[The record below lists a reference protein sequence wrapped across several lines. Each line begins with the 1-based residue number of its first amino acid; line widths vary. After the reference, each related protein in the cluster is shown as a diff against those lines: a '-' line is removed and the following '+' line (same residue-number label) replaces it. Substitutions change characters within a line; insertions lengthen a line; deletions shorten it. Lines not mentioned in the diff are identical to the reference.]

1 MRFVADLHIHSYLS
15 RATSKELNLEQIHRW
30 AQRKGIAVVATG
42 DFTHPRWFAELR
54 EKLVPAGDGLFAL
67 REELARAVDAEVP
80 AACRAPVRFMLSV
93 EVSSIYSR
101 GDRVRKVHNLI
112 YAPDFESAARVSSRL
127 ARIGNIESDGRPILG
142 IDSRDLLEITL
153 ASSPDAFLIPAH
165 IWTPWFSALGS
176 QSGFD
181 SIPECFA
188 DLADHIFAVETGLS
202 SDPAMNWRLSALDRY
217 ALVSSSDA
225 HSPEKLGRE
234 ANLFDCDLSYLA
246 MRDALRERGA
256 GFLGTLEFFPEEG
269 KYHADGHRKCEVVM
283 TPEEAAA
290 CGKICPHCGKPLTGG
305 VLGRVAALADRP
317 AGFRPVGAKPF
328 SSLVPLGEVLG
339 EVLGVGASSK
349 GVRSA
354 CQQLVSRVGPELAV
368 LQDAPLE
375 DLGREGPPL
384 FAEAVRRMRAGEVRR
399 QAGYDGEYG
408 IVRMF
413 DDEERRRLL
422 AQTAFGFVGA
432 TIAFNERPKA
442 APAPPPASE
451 ETPTGLVGGH
461 NLEQEE
467 AIAHGEGPLLIVAG
481 PGTGKTRTLVERI
494 ARLLRDHAAAP
505 AEITAITFTR
515 KAATEL
521 RERLAALLG
530 TRAEGVSVQ
539 TFHALGL
546 DLLRAH
552 ANAAGLPPNFTIL
565 DQASRQALLA
575 QVHAEASA
583 CELSLARAASA
594 ISAAKAALVAPADA
608 ALELTVFYA
617 AYEKALAGAGA
628 VDFDDLVGRAV
639 RLLETD
645 QAALVLARR
654 RCRHLLVD
662 EYQDINAAQYR
673 LVRLLAP
680 AERSTNLCAVG
691 DPDQSIYGFRGS
703 DPGYFG
709 CFAGD
714 YAGARTI
721 TLARNYRS
729 VASVV
734 RLATAVIERAP
745 DRAPRPL
752 QPGTAPG
759 SKVLRQVLAD
769 ERAEADFIAAEIEA
783 QVAGT
788 SFLSMD
794 AGRAAP
800 GHGLAFHQIA
810 VLVRLSAQADVI
822 EKALDRSG
830 IPCHRR
836 GDDAFS
842 ARPQVADILAKLRR
856 HVDDMGT
863 LAGFPNPPAMVRG
876 EQRGRAK
883 RGAGG
888 VGCPSR
894 SPRRGS
900 SPTPHA
906 TSQPAQAQL
915 VPVADLLATLA
926 PDAAD
931 DPRQLRALE
940 LLQAFAVP
948 FATDAA
954 AFLSEMAIAREND
967 LEHLPQKVAL
977 LTLHASKGLE
987 FPLVFIAGCEDGIL
1001 PLRLPWLPPADQE
1014 EERRLL
1020 YVGMTRAQQRLIL
1033 TAAQRRTLAGRTV
1046 ENRPCPFLDDLPAD
1060 LLATS
1065 RAAPR
1070 RRKARQLSLLKF

>member
-1 MRFVADLHIHSYLS
+1 MTETTACSSRGRPRPIRVERFSGSGARARYTPCAVRFVADLHIHSYLS
-15 RATSKELNLEQIHRW
+15 RATSKKLNLEQIHRS

-54 EKLVPAGDGLFAL
+54 DKLVPAGDGLFAL
-67 REELARAVDAEVP
+67 REDLARSVDAEVP
-80 AACRAPVRFMLSV
+80 AACRAPVRFILSV

-142 IDSRDLLEITL
+142 VDSRDLLEITL

-181 SIPECFA
+181 SIAECFA
-188 DLADHIFAVETGLS
+188 DLAEHIFAVETGLS

-234 ANLFDCDLSYLA
+234 STRFDCDLSYFA
-246 MRDALRERGA
+246 MRDALRDRGA
-256 GFLGTLEFFPEEG
+256 GFRGTLEFFPEEG

-283 TPEEAAA
+283 TPEESAA
-290 CGKICPHCGKPLTGG
+290 CGRLCPCCGKPLTGG

-317 AGFRPVGAKPF
+317 MGFRPEGAKSF
-328 SSLVPLGEVLG
+328 VSLVPLGEVLG
-339 EVLGVGASSK
+339 EVLGLGAGSK

-368 LQDAPLE
+368 LQDVPLE
-375 DLGREGPPL
+375 DLDRSGPPL
-384 FAEAVRRMRAGEVRR
+384 FAEAVRRMRAGEVKL

-408 IVRMF
+408 VVRMF

-422 AQTAFGFVGA
+422 AQTAFSFVGA
-432 TIAFNERPKA
+432 AVAVADKIKPD
-442 APAPPPASE
+442 PAPTPASE
-451 ETPTGLVGGH
+451 SAPMVFASGPNV
-461 NLEQEE
+461 EQDA

-494 ARLLRDHAAAP
+494 ARLLRDRAAVP
-505 AEITAITFTR
+505 TEITAITFTR

-530 TRAEGVSVQ
+530 VRAQGVSVQ

-552 ANAAGLPPNFTIL
+552 APAAGLPSPFTVL
-565 DQASRQALLA
+565 DQAGRQALFS
-575 QVHAEASA
+575 QVHTEIAECPLSLTEASK
-583 CELSLARAASA
+583 A
-594 ISAAKAALVAPADA
+594 ISAAKAALAAPADA
-608 ALELTVFYA
+608 APELTAIYT
-617 AYEKALAGAGA
+617 AYERALVLAGA
-628 VDFDDLVGRAV
+628 VDFDDLVARTV

-645 QAALVLARR
+645 QAALTSARG

-680 AERSTNLCAVG
+680 GPSTNLCAVG
-691 DPDQSIYGFRGS
+691 DPDQAIYGFRGS
-703 DPGYFG
+703 DPCYFG
-709 CFAGD
+709 RFADD
-714 YAGARTI
+714 YSGARTI
-721 TLARNYRS
+721 TLTRNYRS
-729 VASVV
+729 TAPIV
-734 RLATAVIERAP
+734 RLATAVIEQAP
-745 DRAPRPL
+745 DRARRFL
-752 QPGTAPG
+752 QPIATGG
-759 SKVLRQVLAD
+759 SKILRHILAD

-794 AGRAAP
+794 AGRAAE
-800 GHGLAFHQIA
+800 GNGLAFHQIA
-810 VLVRLSAQADVI
+810 VLVRLSAQADAI
-822 EKALDRSG
+822 EEALDRSG
-830 IPCHRR
+830 IPCHRL
-836 GDDAFS
+836 GDDAFA
-842 ARPQVADILAKLRR
+842 ARPHVADILAKLRR
-856 HVDDMGT
+856 YV
-863 LAGFPNPPAMVRG
+863 
-876 EQRGRAK
+876 EKRA
-883 RGAGG
+883 AAA
-888 VGCPSR
+888 P
-894 SPRRGS
+894 
-900 SPTPHA
+900 
-906 TSQPAQAQL
+906 
-915 VPVADLLATLA
+915 PVADLLATLV
-926 PDAAD
+926 PDAST
-931 DPRQLRALE
+931 DPRCLRALE

-948 FATDAA
+948 FGTDAA
-954 AFLSEMAIAREND
+954 AFLSEMAIANEND

-1001 PLRLPWLPPADQE
+1001 PLRLPWLPPANRE

-1020 YVGMTRAQQRLIL
+1020 YVGMTRAREGLIL
-1033 TAAQRRTLAGRTV
+1033 TAAARRTLGGRTV

-1065 RAAPR
+1065 RTAPR
-1070 RRKARQLSLLKF
+1070 RRKARQLSLL

>member
-1 MRFVADLHIHSYLS
+1 VRFVADLHIHSYLS
-15 RATSKELNLEQIHRW
+15 RATSKELNLEQLHRW

-54 EKLVPAGDGLFAL
+54 DKLVPAGDGLFAL
-67 REELARAVDAEVP
+67 REDLARAADVDVP

-112 YAPDFESAARVSSRL
+112 YAPDFESAARLSSRL

-142 IDSRDLLEITL
+142 VDSRDLLEITL

-181 SIPECFA
+181 SMAECFA
-188 DLADHIFAVETGLS
+188 DLAPHIFAVETGLS

-234 ANLFDCDLSYLA
+234 ANLFDCDLSYFA

-269 KYHADGHRKCEVVM
+269 KYHADGHRKCDVVM
-283 TPEEAAA
+283 TPDEAAA
-290 CGKICPHCGKPLTGG
+290 CDRICPRCGKSLTGG

-317 AGFRPVGAKPF
+317 EGFRPEGAKPF
-328 SSLVPLGEVLG
+328 ASLVPLVEVLG
-339 EVLGVGASSK
+339 EVLGVGAGSKRVSS
-349 GVRSA
+349 A
-354 CQQLVSRVGPELAV
+354 WQQLVSRVGPELTV

-375 DLGREGPPL
+375 DVGREGPPL
-384 FAEAVRRMRAGEVRR
+384 LAEALRRMRAGEVRL

-413 DDEERRRLL
+413 GEEERLRLL
-422 AQTAFGFVGA
+422 AQTAFFFGGTAV
-432 TIAFNERPKA
+432 
-442 APAPPPASE
+442 APAEKTKTEPAMRPASE
-451 ETPTGLVGGH
+451 EVPTASATGP
-461 NLEQEE
+461 NLEQDA
-467 AIAHGEGPLLIVAG
+467 AIDHADGPLLIVAG

-494 ARLLRDHAAAP
+494 ARLVRTRAAAP
-505 AEITAITFTR
+505 DEITAITFTR

-521 RERLAALLG
+521 RERLAKLG
-530 TRAEGVSVQ
+530 ARAGGVSVQ

-552 ANAAGLPPNFTIL
+552 AAAAGLPPHFAIL
-565 DQASRQALLA
+565 DEAGRQALLA
-575 QVHAEASA
+575 QVHTEAGECA
-583 CELSLARAASA
+583 LSVARTASA
-594 ISAAKAALVAPADA
+594 ISAAKAALVAPEA
-608 ALELTVFYA
+608 ATPVYA
-617 AYEKALAGAGA
+617 AYERALADSGAL
-628 VDFDDLVGRAV
+628 DFDDLVARAV
-639 RLLETD
+639 WLLETD
-645 QAALVLARR
+645 EAALAFARG

-680 AERSTNLCAVG
+680 SGPSTNLCAVG
-691 DPDQSIYGFRGS
+691 DPDQAIYGFRGS
-703 DPGYFG
+703 DPSYFAR
-709 CFAGD
+709 FASD
-714 YAGARTI
+714 YPGARTL
-721 TLARNYRS
+721 TLGRNYRS

-734 RLATAVIERAP
+734 RLATAIIERTP
-745 DRAPRPL
+745 GRVPRAL
-752 QPGTAPG
+752 QPLAARGN
-759 SKVLRQVLAD
+759 KILRQVLAD

-794 AGRAAP
+794 AGRAAD
-800 GHGLAFHQIA
+800 GHGLAFHEIA
-810 VLVRLSAQADVI
+810 VLVRLSAQADAI
-822 EKALDRSG
+822 EEALDRSG

-842 ARPQVADILAKLRR
+842 ARPHVADILAKLRR
-856 HVDDMGT
+856 HVD
-863 LAGFPNPPAMVRG
+863 A
-876 EQRGRAK
+876 AK
-883 RGAGG
+883 AK
-888 VGCPSR
+888 PK
-894 SPRRGS
+894 
-900 SPTPHA
+900 T
-906 TSQPAQAQL
+906 
-915 VPVADLLATLA
+915 VADLLATLV
-926 PDAAD
+926 PDAKLD
-931 DPRQLRALE
+931 QRCLRALE

-948 FATDAA
+948 FAADAA
-954 AFLSEMAIAREND
+954 SFLSEMALARETD
-967 LEHLPQKVAL
+967 LQYLPQKVAL

-1001 PLRLPWLPPADQE
+1001 PLRLPWLPPADLE

-1033 TAAQRRTLAGRTV
+1033 TAAHHRSLAGRTV
-1046 ENRPCPFLDDLPAD
+1046 ENRPCPFLDDVPAD
-1060 LLATS
+1060 LLTTS
-1065 RAAPR
+1065 RSAPR
-1070 RRKARQLSLLKF
+1070 RRKAHQLSLLKS

>member
-15 RATSKELNLEQIHRW
+15 RATSKELNLEQLHRW

-54 EKLVPAGDGLFAL
+54 EKLVPAGGGLYAL
-67 REELARAVDAEVP
+67 REESARAVDAEVP

-112 YAPDFESAARVSSRL
+112 YAPDLESAARVSSRL

-142 IDSRDLLEITL
+142 VDSRDLLEITL
-153 ASSPDAFLIPAH
+153 ESSPDAFLIPAH

-181 SIPECFA
+181 SISECFA

-225 HSPEKLGRE
+225 HSPDKLGRE
-234 ANLFDCDLSYLA
+234 ANLFDCDLSYFA
-246 MRDALRERGA
+246 MRDALRERDA

-290 CGKICPHCGKPLTGG
+290 CGKACPRCGKPLTGG

-317 AGFRPVGAKPF
+317 AGFRPEGAKPF
-328 SSLVPLGEVLG
+328 ASLVPLVEVLG
-339 EVLGVGASSK
+339 EVLGVGAGSK
-349 GVRSA
+349 RVWSA
-354 CQQLVSRVGPELAV
+354 CQQLVSRVGPELTV

-375 DLGREGPPL
+375 DVGREGPPL
-384 FAEAVRRMRAGEVRR
+384 LAEALRRMRLGEVRR

-408 IVRMF
+408 VVRMF
-413 DDEERRRLL
+413 DEEERRRLL

-432 TIAFNERPKA
+432 AVASAEQRKREPAIRPTL
-442 APAPPPASE
+442 E
-451 ETPTGLVGGH
+451 EPQADCAGGP
-461 NLEQEE
+461 NLEQEA

-494 ARLLRDHAAAP
+494 ARLLRTRVVAP

-515 KAATEL
+515 KAANEL
-521 RERLAALLG
+521 RGRLATLLG
-530 TRAEGVSVQ
+530 GRADGVFVQ

-552 ANAAGLPPNFTIL
+552 AAAAGLPPQFAVL
-565 DQASRQALLA
+565 DEAGRHALLTH
-575 QVHAEASA
+575 VHAEAGECA
-583 CELSLARAASA
+583 LSVARVAGA

-608 ALELTVFYA
+608 APELTAIYA
-617 AYEKALAGAGA
+617 AYEKALASAGA
-628 VDFDDLVGRAV
+628 VDFDDLVVRAV

-645 QAALVLARR
+645 EVALTSARR

-680 AERSTNLCAVG
+680 TGPSTNLCAVG
-691 DPDQSIYGFRGS
+691 DPDQAIYGFRGADPSYFVRFAS
-703 DPGYFG
+703 DYPG
-709 CFAGD
+709 AL
-714 YAGARTI
+714 TL

-729 VASVV
+729 VASIV
-734 RLATAVIERAP
+734 RLATAVIERTSG
-745 DRAPRPL
+745 RAPRPL
-752 QPGTAPG
+752 QPLATRG

-769 ERAEADFIAAEIEA
+769 ERAEADFISAEIEA

-794 AGRAAP
+794 AGRAVQ

-810 VLVRLSAQADVI
+810 VLVRLSAQADAI
-822 EKALDRSG
+822 EEALDRSG

-836 GDDAFS
+836 GDEAFAS
-842 ARPQVADILAKLRR
+842 RPQVADILAKLRR
-856 HVDDMGT
+856 RIDDMGT
-863 LAGFPNPPAMVRG
+863 LAGFASPFGPPPATTPRSLRSASPYPPAMVRS
-876 EQRGRAK
+876 ER
-883 RGAGG
+883 
-888 VGCPSR
+888 
-894 SPRRGS
+894 S

-915 VPVADLLATLA
+915 PLVADLLATLV
-926 PDAAD
+926 PDAKL
-931 DPRQLRALE
+931 DPRSLRALE

-948 FATDAA
+948 FGTDAA
-954 AFLSEMAIAREND
+954 AFLSEMALARETD

-1001 PLRLPWLPPADQE
+1001 PLRLPWLPPADVE

-1033 TAAQRRTLAGRTV
+1033 TAAHRRTLAGRTV
-1046 ENRPCPFLDDLPAD
+1046 ENRPCPFLDDVPAD

-1070 RRKARQLSLLKF
+1070 RRKARQLSLLKS

>member
-1 MRFVADLHIHSYLS
+1 VRFVADLHIHSYLS
-15 RATSKELNLEQIHRW
+15 RATSKELNLEQLHRW

-54 EKLVPAGDGLFAL
+54 EKLVPAGGGLYAL
-67 REELARAVDAEVP
+67 REESARAVDAEVP

-112 YAPDFESAARVSSRL
+112 YAPDLESAARVSSRL

-142 IDSRDLLEITL
+142 VDSRDLLEITL
-153 ASSPDAFLIPAH
+153 ESSPDAFLIPAH

-181 SIPECFA
+181 SISECFA

-225 HSPEKLGRE
+225 HSPDKLGRE
-234 ANLFDCDLSYLA
+234 ANLFDCDLSYFA
-246 MRDALRERGA
+246 MRDALRERDA

-290 CGKICPHCGKPLTGG
+290 CGKACPRCGKPLTGG

-317 AGFRPVGAKPF
+317 AGFRPEGAKPF
-328 SSLVPLGEVLG
+328 ASLVPLVEVLG
-339 EVLGVGASSK
+339 EVLGVGAGSK
-349 GVRSA
+349 RVWSA
-354 CQQLVSRVGPELAV
+354 CQQLVSRVGPELTV

-375 DLGREGPPL
+375 DVGREGPPL
-384 FAEAVRRMRAGEVRR
+384 LAEALRRMRLGEVRR

-408 IVRMF
+408 VVRMF
-413 DDEERRRLL
+413 DEEERRRLL

-432 TIAFNERPKA
+432 AVASAEQRKREPAIRPTL
-442 APAPPPASE
+442 E
-451 ETPTGLVGGH
+451 EPQADCAGGP
-461 NLEQEE
+461 NLEQEA

-494 ARLLRDHAAAP
+494 ARLLRTRVVAP

-515 KAATEL
+515 KAANEL
-521 RERLAALLG
+521 RGRLATLLG
-530 TRAEGVSVQ
+530 GRADGVFVQ

-552 ANAAGLPPNFTIL
+552 AAAAGLPPQFAVL
-565 DQASRQALLA
+565 DEAGRHALLTH
-575 QVHAEASA
+575 VHAEAGECA
-583 CELSLARAASA
+583 LSVARVAGA

-608 ALELTVFYA
+608 APELTAIYA
-617 AYEKALAGAGA
+617 AYEKALASAGA
-628 VDFDDLVGRAV
+628 VDFDDLVVRAV

-645 QAALVLARR
+645 EVALTSARR

-680 AERSTNLCAVG
+680 TGPSTNLCAVG
-691 DPDQSIYGFRGS
+691 DPDQAIYGFRGADPSYFVRFAS
-703 DPGYFG
+703 DYPG
-709 CFAGD
+709 AL
-714 YAGARTI
+714 TL

-729 VASVV
+729 VVSIVC
-734 RLATAVIERAP
+734 LATAVIERTAG
-745 DRAPRPL
+745 RAPRPL
-752 QPGTAPG
+752 QPLATRG

-769 ERAEADFIAAEIEA
+769 ERAEADFISAEIEA

-794 AGRAAP
+794 AGRAVQ

-810 VLVRLSAQADVI
+810 VLVRLSAQADAI
-822 EKALDRSG
+822 EEALDRSG

-836 GDDAFS
+836 GDEAFAS
-842 ARPQVADILAKLRR
+842 RPQVADILAKLRR
-856 HVDDMGT
+856 RIDDMGT
-863 LAGFPNPPAMVRG
+863 LAGFASPFGPPPATTPRSLRSASPYPPAMVRG
-876 EQRGRAK
+876 ER
-883 RGAGG
+883 
-888 VGCPSR
+888 
-894 SPRRGS
+894 S

-915 VPVADLLATLA
+915 PLVADLLATLV
-926 PDAAD
+926 PDAKL
-931 DPRQLRALE
+931 DPRSLRALE

-948 FATDAA
+948 FGTDAA
-954 AFLSEMAIAREND
+954 AFLSEMALARETD

-1001 PLRLPWLPPADQE
+1001 PLRLPWLPPADVE

-1033 TAAQRRTLAGRTV
+1033 TAAHRRTLAGRTV
-1046 ENRPCPFLDDLPAD
+1046 ENRPCPFLDDVPAD

-1070 RRKARQLSLLKF
+1070 RRKARQLSLLKS

>member
-1 MRFVADLHIHSYLS
+1 
-15 RATSKELNLEQIHRW
+15 
-30 AQRKGIAVVATG
+30 
-42 DFTHPRWFAELR
+42 
-54 EKLVPAGDGLFAL
+54 
-67 REELARAVDAEVP
+67 
-80 AACRAPVRFMLSV
+80 
-93 EVSSIYSR
+93 
-101 GDRVRKVHNLI
+101 
-112 YAPDFESAARVSSRL
+112 
-127 ARIGNIESDGRPILG
+127 
-142 IDSRDLLEITL
+142 
-153 ASSPDAFLIPAH
+153 
-165 IWTPWFSALGS
+165 
-176 QSGFD
+176 
-181 SIPECFA
+181 
-188 DLADHIFAVETGLS
+188 
-202 SDPAMNWRLSALDRY
+202 
-217 ALVSSSDA
+217 
-225 HSPEKLGRE
+225 
-234 ANLFDCDLSYLA
+234 
-246 MRDALRERGA
+246 
-256 GFLGTLEFFPEEG
+256 
-269 KYHADGHRKCEVVM
+269 
-283 TPEEAAA
+283 
-290 CGKICPHCGKPLTGG
+290 
-305 VLGRVAALADRP
+305 
-317 AGFRPVGAKPF
+317 
-328 SSLVPLGEVLG
+328 
-339 EVLGVGASSK
+339 
-349 GVRSA
+349 
-354 CQQLVSRVGPELAV
+354 
-368 LQDAPLE
+368 
-375 DLGREGPPL
+375 
-384 FAEAVRRMRAGEVRR
+384 
-399 QAGYDGEYG
+399 
-408 IVRMF
+408 
-413 DDEERRRLL
+413 
-422 AQTAFGFVGA
+422 
-432 TIAFNERPKA
+432 
-442 APAPPPASE
+442 
-451 ETPTGLVGGH
+451 
-461 NLEQEE
+461 
-467 AIAHGEGPLLIVAG
+467 
-481 PGTGKTRTLVERI
+481 
-494 ARLLRDHAAAP
+494 
-505 AEITAITFTR
+505 
-515 KAATEL
+515 
-521 RERLAALLG
+521 
-530 TRAEGVSVQ
+530 
-539 TFHALGL
+539 
-546 DLLRAH
+546 
-552 ANAAGLPPNFTIL
+552 
-565 DQASRQALLA
+565 
-575 QVHAEASA
+575 
-583 CELSLARAASA
+583 
-594 ISAAKAALVAPADA
+594 
-608 ALELTVFYA
+608 
-617 AYEKALAGAGA
+617 
-628 VDFDDLVGRAV
+628 
-639 RLLETD
+639 
-645 QAALVLARR
+645 
-654 RCRHLLVD
+654 LLVD
-662 EYQDINAAQYR
+662 EYQDIDAAQYR

-794 AGRAAP
+794 AGRVAP

-822 EKALDRSG
+822 EEALDRSG
-830 IPCHRR
+830 IPCHRL

-842 ARPQVADILAKLRR
+842 ARPQVAEILARLRR

-883 RGAGG
+883 RG

-915 VPVADLLATLA
+915 APVADLLATLV

-931 DPRQLRALE
+931 DPHRLRALE

-948 FATDAA
+948 FAADAA

-967 LEHLPQKVAL
+967 FEHLPQKVAL

-1001 PLRLPWLPPADQE
+1001 PLCLPWLPPADQE

-1046 ENRPCPFLDDLPAD
+1046 ENRPCPFLDDLPPD

-1065 RAAPR
+1065 RVAPS
-1070 RRKARQLSLLKF
+1070 RRKARQLLLLKF

>member
-1 MRFVADLHIHSYLS
+1 VRFVADLHIHSYLS
-15 RATSKELNLEQIHRW
+15 RATSKQLNLEQLHRW

-54 EKLVPAGDGLFAL
+54 DKLVPAGDGLFAL
-67 REELARAVDAEVP
+67 REESARAVDAEVP
-80 AACRAPVRFMLSV
+80 AACRASVRFMLSV

-142 IDSRDLLEITL
+142 VDSRDLLDITL

-181 SIPECFA
+181 SISECFA

-202 SDPAMNWRLSALDRY
+202 SDPAMNWRLSTLDRY

-234 ANLFDCDLSYLA
+234 ANLFDCDLSYFA
-246 MRDALRERGA
+246 MRDALRDRSA

-283 TPEEAAA
+283 TPEEAAT
-290 CGKICPHCGKPLTGG
+290 CGRTCPRCGKPLTGG

-317 AGFRPVGAKPF
+317 AGFRPQGAKPF
-328 SSLVPLGEVLG
+328 ASLVPLDEVLG
-339 EVLGVGASSK
+339 EVLGVGAGSK
-349 GVRSA
+349 RVGSA
-354 CQQLVSRVGPELAV
+354 CQQLVSRVGPELTV

-375 DLGREGPPL
+375 DLDREGPPL

-408 IVRMF
+408 VVRMF
-413 DDEERRRLL
+413 DEEERRRLL
-422 AQTAFGFVGA
+422 AQTAFAFVGA
-432 TIAFNERPKA
+432 AVVPAEKRETESALPRA
-442 APAPPPASE
+442 AE
-451 ETPTGLVGGH
+451 EVSTDYTGGP
-461 NLEQEE
+461 NLEQEA
-467 AIAHGEGPLLIVAG
+467 AIAHGNGPLLIVAG

-494 ARLLRDHAAAP
+494 ARLVCGRVAAR

-515 KAATEL
+515 KAANEL
-521 RERLAALLG
+521 RERLGTCAA
-530 TRAEGVSVQ
+530 GVSVQ

-552 ANAAGLPPNFTIL
+552 ATAAGLPPHFTIL
-565 DQASRQALLA
+565 DEAGRQALLA
-575 QVHAEASA
+575 QLHADAGDCA
-583 CELSLARAASA
+583 LSVARAGSA

-608 ALELTVFYA
+608 APELSAIYG
-617 AYEKALAGAGA
+617 AYEKVLAVASA

-639 RLLETD
+639 RLLEID
-645 QAALVLARR
+645 QAVLASARR

-673 LVRLLAP
+673 LLRLLAP
-680 AERSTNLCAVG
+680 PGPATNLCAVG
-691 DPDQSIYGFRGS
+691 DPDQAIYSFRGS
-703 DPGYFG
+703 DPSYFAR
-709 CFAGD
+709 FTSD
-714 YAGARTI
+714 YPGARTL

-734 RLATAVIERAP
+734 HLATAVIERTP
-745 DRAPRPL
+745 DRVPRPL
-752 QPGTAPG
+752 QPLAAPG

-769 ERAEADFIAAEIEA
+769 ERAEADFIAAEIETR
-783 QVAGT
+783 VAGT

-794 AGRAAP
+794 AGRAAQ

-822 EKALDRSG
+822 EEALDRSG
-830 IPCHRR
+830 IPCHRM
-836 GDDAFS
+836 GDDAFV
-842 ARPQVADILAKLRR
+842 ARPHVADILAKLRR
-856 HVDDMGT
+856 HVGGQVED
-863 LAGFPNPPAMVRG
+863 VRL
-876 EQRGRAK
+876 
-883 RGAGG
+883 
-888 VGCPSR
+888 P
-894 SPRRGS
+894 
-900 SPTPHA
+900 
-906 TSQPAQAQL
+906 
-915 VPVADLLATLA
+915 PVADLLATLV
-926 PDAAD
+926 PDAAT
-931 DPRQLRALE
+931 DPRRLRALE
-940 LLQAFAVP
+940 LLRAFAVP
-948 FATDAA
+948 FGTDAA
-954 AFLSEMAIAREND
+954 AFLSEMALARETD

-987 FPLVFIAGCEDGIL
+987 FPLVFIAGCEDGLL
-1001 PLRLPWLPPADQE
+1001 PLRLPWLSPADAE

-1020 YVGMTRAQQRLIL
+1020 YVGMTRAQRCLIL
-1033 TAAQRRTLAGRTV
+1033 TAAHRRTLAGRTV
-1046 ENRPCPFLDDLPAD
+1046 ENRTCPFLDSLPAD
-1060 LLATS
+1060 LLVTS
-1065 RAAPR
+1065 HSAPR
-1070 RRKARQLSLLKF
+1070 RRKARQLSLLK

>member
-15 RATSKELNLEQIHRW
+15 RATSKELNLEQLHGW
-30 AQRKGIAVVATG
+30 AQRKGITVLATG

-54 EKLVPAGDGLFAL
+54 EKLVPAGDGLYAL
-67 REELARAVDAEVP
+67 REESARAVDAGVP

-112 YAPDFESAARVSSRL
+112 YAPDFESAARLSSSL

-142 IDSRDLLEITL
+142 VDSRDLLEITL
-153 ASSPDAFLIPAH
+153 SSSPDAFLIPAH

-181 SIPECFA
+181 SISDCFA

-202 SDPAMNWRLSALDRY
+202 SDPAMNWRLSVLDRY

-234 ANLFDCDLSYLA
+234 ANLFDCDPSYFA

-256 GFLGTLEFFPEEG
+256 GFRGTLEFFPEEG
-269 KYHADGHRKCEVVM
+269 KYHADGHRKCDVVM
-283 TPEEAAA
+283 TPDEADA
-290 CGKICPHCGKPLTGG
+290 CDKICPRCGKPLTGG

-317 AGFRPVGAKPF
+317 EGFRPEGAKPF
-328 SSLVPLGEVLG
+328 TSLVPLAEVLG
-339 EVLGVGASSK
+339 EVLGVGAGSK
-349 GVRSA
+349 RVWSA
-354 CQQLVSRVGPELAV
+354 CQQLVSRVGPELTV
-368 LQDAPLE
+368 LRDAPLE
-375 DLGREGPPL
+375 DVGREGPPL
-384 FAEAVRRMRAGEVRR
+384 LAEALRRMRAGEVRR

-408 IVRMF
+408 VVRMF
-413 DDEERRRLL
+413 DEEERLRLL
-422 AQTAFGFVGA
+422 AQTAFSFGGTAV
-432 TIAFNERPKA
+432 
-442 APAPPPASE
+442 APAKKTKTEPATRPRGE
-451 ETPTGLVGGH
+451 EIPSDCAIGP
-461 NLEQEE
+461 NLEQEA
-467 AIAHGEGPLLIVAG
+467 AIAHDKGPLLVVAG

-494 ARLLRDHAAAP
+494 VRLVRDRIAAP
-505 AEITAITFTR
+505 EEIAAITFTR

-521 RERLAALLG
+521 RERLAKLLG
-530 TRAEGVSVQ
+530 PCAGGVSVQ

-552 ANAAGLPPNFTIL
+552 AAGAGLPPNFAIL
-565 DQASRQALLA
+565 DEAGRQALLA
-575 QVHAEASA
+575 QVHAEAGA
-583 CELSLARAASA
+583 GALSLARVASE

-608 ALELTVFYA
+608 VPALAAVYT
-617 AYEKALAGAGA
+617 AYEKSLAGAGA
-628 VDFDDLVGRAV
+628 VDFDDLVARAV

-645 QAALVLARR
+645 EAALASARR

-673 LVRLLAP
+673 LVHLLAP
-680 AERSTNLCAVG
+680 AGPSTNLCAVG
-691 DPDQSIYGFRGS
+691 DSDQAIYGFRGA
-703 DPGYFG
+703 DPSYFG
-709 CFAGD
+709 CFAAD
-714 YAGARTI
+714 YPGARTL

-745 DRAPRPL
+745 GRAPRPL
-752 QPGTAPG
+752 QPLAEQG
-759 SKVLRQVLAD
+759 SKVLRQILAD

-783 QVAGT
+783 LVAGT

-794 AGRAAP
+794 AGRAAE

-810 VLVRLSAQADVI
+810 VLVRLSAQADAI
-822 EKALDRSG
+822 EEALDRSG

-836 GDDAFS
+836 GDDAFA
-842 ARPQVADILAKLRR
+842 ARPYVADILAKLRR
-856 HVDDMGT
+856 HVDAADT
-863 LAGFPNPPAMVRG
+863 
-876 EQRGRAK
+876 
-883 RGAGG
+883 
-888 VGCPSR
+888 R
-894 SPRRGS
+894 SK
-900 SPTPHA
+900 
-906 TSQPAQAQL
+906 
-915 VPVADLLATLA
+915 PVADLLATLV
-926 PDAAD
+926 PDAKL
-931 DPRQLRALE
+931 DPRCLRALE

-948 FATDAA
+948 FGTDAA
-954 AFLSEMAIAREND
+954 SFLAEMALARETD
-967 LEHLPQKVAL
+967 LQYLPQKVAL

-1001 PLRLPWLPPADQE
+1001 PLRLPWLPPADLE
-1014 EERRLL
+1014 EERHLL

-1033 TAAQRRTLAGRTV
+1033 TAAHRRNLAGRTV
-1046 ENRPCPFLDDLPAD
+1046 ENRPCPFLDDVPAD

-1065 RAAPR
+1065 RSAPR
-1070 RRKARQLSLLKF
+1070 RRKARQLSLLKS

>member
-1 MRFVADLHIHSYLS
+1 VRFVADLHIHSYLS
-15 RATSKELNLEQIHRW
+15 RATSKELNLEQLHRW

-54 EKLVPAGDGLFAL
+54 EKLVPAGGGLYAL
-67 REELARAVDAEVP
+67 REESARAVDAEVP

-112 YAPDFESAARVSSRL
+112 YAPDLESAARVSSRL

-142 IDSRDLLEITL
+142 VDSRDLLEITL
-153 ASSPDAFLIPAH
+153 ESSPDAFLIPAH

-181 SIPECFA
+181 SISECFA

-225 HSPEKLGRE
+225 HSPDKLGRE
-234 ANLFDCDLSYLA
+234 ANLFDCDLSYFA
-246 MRDALRERGA
+246 MRDALRERDA

-290 CGKICPHCGKPLTGG
+290 CGKACPRCGKPLTGG

-317 AGFRPVGAKPF
+317 AGFRPEGAKPF
-328 SSLVPLGEVLG
+328 ASLVPLVEVLG
-339 EVLGVGASSK
+339 EVLGVGAGSK
-349 GVRSA
+349 RVWSA
-354 CQQLVSRVGPELAV
+354 CQQLVSRVGPELTV

-375 DLGREGPPL
+375 DVGREGPPL
-384 FAEAVRRMRAGEVRR
+384 LAEALRRMRLGEVRR

-408 IVRMF
+408 VVRMF
-413 DDEERRRLL
+413 DEEERRRLL

-432 TIAFNERPKA
+432 AVASAEQRKREPAIRPTL
-442 APAPPPASE
+442 E
-451 ETPTGLVGGH
+451 EPQADCAGGP
-461 NLEQEE
+461 NLEQEA

-494 ARLLRDHAAAP
+494 ARLLRTRVVAP

-515 KAATEL
+515 KAANEL
-521 RERLAALLG
+521 RGRLATLLG
-530 TRAEGVSVQ
+530 GRADGVFVQ

-552 ANAAGLPPNFTIL
+552 AAAAGLPPQFAVL
-565 DQASRQALLA
+565 DEAGRHALLTH
-575 QVHAEASA
+575 VHAEAGECA
-583 CELSLARAASA
+583 LSVARVAGA

-608 ALELTVFYA
+608 APELTAIYA
-617 AYEKALAGAGA
+617 AYEKALASAGA
-628 VDFDDLVGRAV
+628 VDFDDLVVRAV

-645 QAALVLARR
+645 EVALTSARR

-680 AERSTNLCAVG
+680 TGPSTNLCAVG
-691 DPDQSIYGFRGS
+691 DPDQAIYGFRGADPSYFVRFAS
-703 DPGYFG
+703 DYPG
-709 CFAGD
+709 AL
-714 YAGARTI
+714 TL

-729 VASVV
+729 VVSIVC
-734 RLATAVIERAP
+734 LATAVIERTAG
-745 DRAPRPL
+745 RAPRPL
-752 QPGTAPG
+752 QPLATRG

-769 ERAEADFIAAEIEA
+769 ERAEADFISAEIEA

-794 AGRAAP
+794 AGRAVQ

-810 VLVRLSAQADVI
+810 VLVRLSAQADAI
-822 EKALDRSG
+822 EEALDRSG

-836 GDDAFS
+836 GDEAFAS
-842 ARPQVADILAKLRR
+842 RPQVADILAKLRR
-856 HVDDMGT
+856 RIDDMGT
-863 LAGFPNPPAMVRG
+863 LAGFASPFGPPPATTPRSLRSASPYPPAMVRS
-876 EQRGRAK
+876 ER
-883 RGAGG
+883 
-888 VGCPSR
+888 
-894 SPRRGS
+894 S

-915 VPVADLLATLA
+915 PLVADLLATLV
-926 PDAAD
+926 PDAKL
-931 DPRQLRALE
+931 DPRSLRALE

-948 FATDAA
+948 FGTDAA
-954 AFLSEMAIAREND
+954 AFLSEMALARETD

-1001 PLRLPWLPPADQE
+1001 PLRLPWLPPADVE

-1033 TAAQRRTLAGRTV
+1033 TAAHRRTLAGRTV
-1046 ENRPCPFLDDLPAD
+1046 ENRPCPFLDDVPAD

-1070 RRKARQLSLLKF
+1070 RRKARQLSLLKS

>member
-1 MRFVADLHIHSYLS
+1 VRFVADLHIHSYLS
-15 RATSKELNLEQIHRW
+15 RATSKELNLEQLHRW

-54 EKLVPAGDGLFAL
+54 DKLVPAGDGLFAL
-67 REELARAVDAEVP
+67 RADLARAVDADIP
-80 AACRAPVRFMLSV
+80 AACHAPVRFMLSV

-142 IDSRDLLEITL
+142 VDSRDLLEITL

-181 SIPECFA
+181 SISECFA
-188 DLADHIFAVETGLS
+188 DLAPHIFAVETGLS

-234 ANLFDCDLSYLA
+234 ANLFDCDLSYFA
-246 MRDALRERGA
+246 MRDALRARGT

-269 KYHADGHRKCEVVM
+269 KYHADGHRKCGVVM
-283 TPEEAAA
+283 TPEEAAT
-290 CGKICPHCGKPLTGG
+290 CGKICPRCGKPLTGG

-317 AGFRPVGAKPF
+317 EGFRPESAKPF
-328 SSLVPLGEVLG
+328 ASLVPLVEVLG
-339 EVLGVGASSK
+339 EVLGVGAGSK
-349 GVRSA
+349 RVAGA
-354 CQQLVSRVGPELAV
+354 CQQLVSRVGPELTV

-375 DLGREGPPL
+375 DVGREGPPL
-384 FAEAVRRMRAGEVRR
+384 LAEALRRMRAGEVRR

-408 IVRMF
+408 VVRMF
-413 DDEERRRLL
+413 DEDERLRLL
-422 AQTAFGFVGA
+422 AQTAFSFGGTAVA
-432 TIAFNERPKA
+432 PTEKPKTE
-442 APAPPPASE
+442 PALRPASE
-451 ETPTGLVGGH
+451 EVPTDSAAGP
-461 NLEQEE
+461 NLEQDA

-494 ARLLRDHAAAP
+494 ARLVRTRAAAP
-505 AEITAITFTR
+505 EEITAITFTR

-521 RERLAALLG
+521 RERLAKLLG
-530 TRAEGVSVQ
+530 ARAGGVSVQ

-552 ANAAGLPPNFTIL
+552 VAAAGLPPHFAIL
-565 DQASRQALLA
+565 DEANRQALLA
-575 QVHAEASA
+575 QVYADAGA
-583 CELSLARAASA
+583 VALSLAQVSSA
-594 ISAAKAALVAPADA
+594 ISTAKAALVAPEA
-608 ALELTVFYA
+608 AAPEVATIYA
-617 AYEKALAGAGA
+617 AYEKALAVAGA
-628 VDFDDLVGRAV
+628 LDFDDLVARTV
-639 RLLETD
+639 RLMETD
-645 QAALVLARR
+645 QAALAFARR

-673 LVRLLAP
+673 LVGLLAP
-680 AERSTNLCAVG
+680 VGPTTNLCAVG
-691 DPDQSIYGFRGS
+691 DPDQSIYGFRGANPS
-703 DPGYFG
+703 YFG
-709 CFAGD
+709 CFASD
-714 YAGARTI
+714 YPGARTL

-729 VASVV
+729 VAAVV
-734 RLATAVIERAP
+734 RLATAVIERSP
-745 DRAPRPL
+745 GRAPRPL
-752 QPGTAPG
+752 QPLAARG
-759 SKVLRQVLAD
+759 SKVVRQLVTD

-794 AGRAAP
+794 AGRAAD

-810 VLVRLSAQADVI
+810 VLVRLSAQADAI
-822 EKALDRSG
+822 EEALARSG

-836 GDDAFS
+836 GDDAFA
-842 ARPQVADILAKLRR
+842 ARPHVSDILTKLRR
-856 HVDDMGT
+856 HVD
-863 LAGFPNPPAMVRG
+863 AANA
-876 EQRGRAK
+876 
-883 RGAGG
+883 
-888 VGCPSR
+888 
-894 SPRRGS
+894 SPK
-900 SPTPHA
+900 
-906 TSQPAQAQL
+906 
-915 VPVADLLATLA
+915 PVADLLATLV
-926 PDAAD
+926 PDANL
-931 DPRQLRALE
+931 DPSCLRALE

-948 FATDAA
+948 FGADAA
-954 AFLSEMAIAREND
+954 AFLSEMALARETD
-967 LEHLPQKVAL
+967 LQYLPQKVAL

-1001 PLRLPWLPPADQE
+1001 PLRLPWLPPANRE

-1033 TAAQRRTLAGRTV
+1033 TAALRRRLAGRTV
-1046 ENRPCPFLDDLPAD
+1046 ENRPCPFLDDVPAD
-1060 LLATS
+1060 LLTTS
-1065 RAAPR
+1065 RSAPR
-1070 RRKARQLSLLKF
+1070 RRKAHQLSLLKS

>member
-15 RATSKELNLEQIHRW
+15 RATSKELNLEQLQCW

-54 EKLVPAGDGLFAL
+54 EKLVPAGDGLYAL
-67 REELARAVDAEVP
+67 REESARAVDAEVP

-142 IDSRDLLEITL
+142 VDSRDLLEITL

-181 SIPECFA
+181 SISECFA

-225 HSPEKLGRE
+225 HSPDKLGRE
-234 ANLFDCDLSYLA
+234 ANLFDCDLSYFA
-246 MRDALRERGA
+246 MRDALRARGA

-283 TPEEAAA
+283 TPEESAA
-290 CGKICPHCGKPLTGG
+290 CGKTCPRCGKPLTGG

-317 AGFRPVGAKPF
+317 AGFRPAGAKPF
-328 SSLVPLGEVLG
+328 ASLVPLPEVLG
-339 EVLGVGASSK
+339 EVLGVGAGSK

-354 CQQLVSRVGPELAV
+354 CQKLVARVGPELTV
-368 LQDAPLE
+368 LRDAPLE
-375 DLGREGPPL
+375 DLEREGPPL
-384 FAEAVRRMRAGEVRR
+384 LAEALRRMRAGEVIR

-413 DDEERRRLL
+413 NEEERRRLL
-422 AQTAFGFVGA
+422 AQTAFAFTGA
-432 TIAFNERPKA
+432 AV
-442 APAPPPASE
+442 APAEKPKTASAMRPAGE
-451 ETPTGLVGGH
+451 ETATDHLGGP
-461 NLEQEE
+461 NLEQEA
-467 AIAHGEGPLLIVAG
+467 AIAHAEGPLLIVAG

-494 ARLLRDHAAAP
+494 ARLLRDRAAAP

-521 RERLAALLG
+521 RERLAARLG
-530 TRAEGVSVQ
+530 TRAGGISVQ

-552 ANAAGLPPNFTIL
+552 AAAAGLPPHFAIL
-565 DQASRQALLA
+565 DEVGRQALLA
-575 QVHAEASA
+575 RVHAEVGAGT
-583 CELSLARAASA
+583 LSPARAGSA
-594 ISAAKAALVAPADA
+594 ISAAKAALIAPADA
-608 ALELTVFYA
+608 TPELAAVYA
-617 AYEKALAGAGA
+617 AYEKALARTGS

-639 RLLETD
+639 HLLQTD
-645 QAALVLARR
+645 QAALASARR

-691 DPDQSIYGFRGS
+691 DPDQAIYGFRGS
-703 DPGYFG
+703 DPSYFAR
-709 CFAGD
+709 FATD
-714 YAGARTI
+714 YPAARTL

-734 RLATAVIERAP
+734 RLATAVIERTP
-745 DRAPRPL
+745 GRAGRPLRPL
-752 QPGTAPG
+752 QARG
-759 SKVLRQVLAD
+759 SQVIRQVLAD
-769 ERAEADFIAAEIEA
+769 ERAEADYIAAEIEA

-794 AGRAAP
+794 AGRAAD

-810 VLVRLSAQADVI
+810 VLVRLSAQADAI
-822 EKALDRSG
+822 EEALDRAG

-836 GDDAFS
+836 GDDAFA
-842 ARPQVADILAKLRR
+842 ARPHVADILAKLRR
-856 HVDDMGT
+856 HVADHAADKD
-863 LAGFPNPPAMVRG
+863 G
-876 EQRGRAK
+876 E
-883 RGAGG
+883 
-888 VGCPSR
+888 
-894 SPRRGS
+894 
-900 SPTPHA
+900 
-906 TSQPAQAQL
+906 
-915 VPVADLLATLA
+915 PVAELLATLV
-926 PDAAD
+926 PDAAA
-931 DPRQLRALE
+931 DPRRLRALD
-940 LLQAFAVP
+940 LLRAFAVP
-948 FATDAA
+948 FAADAA
-954 AFLSEMAIAREND
+954 AFLAEMGLARETD
-967 LEHLPQKVAL
+967 LQYLPQKVAL

-987 FPLVFIAGCEDGIL
+987 FPLVFIAGCEDGLL
-1001 PLRLPWLPPADQE
+1001 PLRLPWLPPADVE

-1033 TAAQRRTLAGRTV
+1033 TAASRRTLAGRAV
-1046 ENRPCPFLDDLPAD
+1046 ANRPCPFLDDLPSD
-1060 LLATS
+1060 LLVTS
-1065 RAAPR
+1065 RSTPR
-1070 RRKARQLSLLKF
+1070 RRKARQLSLLKS

>member
-1 MRFVADLHIHSYLS
+1 
-15 RATSKELNLEQIHRW
+15 
-30 AQRKGIAVVATG
+30 
-42 DFTHPRWFAELR
+42 
-54 EKLVPAGDGLFAL
+54 
-67 REELARAVDAEVP
+67 VDAEVP

-142 IDSRDLLEITL
+142 VDSRDLLEITL

-181 SIPECFA
+181 SISECFA

-202 SDPAMNWRLSALDRY
+202 SDPAMNWRLAALDRY

-225 HSPEKLGRE
+225 HSPDKLGRE
-234 ANLFDCDLSYLA
+234 ANLFDCEVSYFA
-246 MRDALRERGA
+246 MRDALRDRGA

-269 KYHADGHRKCEVVM
+269 KYHADGHRRCEVVM

-290 CGKICPHCGKPLTGG
+290 CGKTCPRCGKPLTGG

-317 AGFRPVGAKPF
+317 EGFRPEGAKPF
-328 SSLVPLGEVLG
+328 ASLVPLAEVLG
-339 EVLGVGASSK
+339 EVLGVGAGSK
-349 GVRSA
+349 RVWSA
-354 CQQLVSRVGPELAV
+354 CQQLVSRVGPELTV

-384 FAEAVRRMRAGEVRR
+384 LAEALRRMRAGEVRR

-408 IVRMF
+408 VVRMF
-413 DDEERRRLL
+413 DEDERLRLL
-422 AQTAFGFVGA
+422 AQTAFSFGGTAVA
-432 TIAFNERPKA
+432 PVEKPKTE
-442 APAPPPASE
+442 PAMRPASE
-451 ETPTGLVGGH
+451 EVETDFVAGP
-461 NLEQEE
+461 NLEQEA

-481 PGTGKTRTLVERI
+481 PGTGKTRTLVERV
-494 ARLLRDHAAAP
+494 ARLVRTRVAEP

-521 RERLAALLG
+521 RERLARMLG
-530 TRAEGVSVQ
+530 ARADGVSVQ

-552 ANAAGLPPNFTIL
+552 AAAAGLPPHFAIL
-565 DQASRQALLA
+565 DEAGRHVLLT
-575 QVHAEASA
+575 QVHAETGECA
-583 CELSLARAASA
+583 LSPARVAGA

-608 ALELTVFYA
+608 APELVAIYA
-617 AYEKALAGAGA
+617 AYEKALASAGA
-628 VDFDDLVGRAV
+628 VDFDDLVARAV

-645 QAALVLARR
+645 EVALTSARR
-654 RCRHLLVD
+654 RCRYLLVD

-680 AERSTNLCAVG
+680 AGPSTNLCAVG
-691 DPDQSIYGFRGS
+691 DPDQAIYGFRGS
-703 DPGYFG
+703 DPSYFG
-709 CFAGD
+709 RFASD
-714 YAGARTI
+714 YPGARTL

-729 VASVV
+729 VASIV

-745 DRAPRPL
+745 GRAPRPL
-752 QPGTAPG
+752 RPLAARGNR
-759 SKVLRQVLAD
+759 VLRQVLAD

-794 AGRAAP
+794 AGRAVQ
-800 GHGLAFHQIA
+800 GQGLAFHQIA
-810 VLVRLSAQADVI
+810 VLVRLSAQADAI
-822 EKALDRSG
+822 EEALDRNG
-830 IPCHRR
+830 IPFHRR
-836 GDDAFS
+836 GDDAFAS
-842 ARPQVADILAKLRR
+842 RPQVADILAKLRR
-856 HVDDMGT
+856 YVDDMGT
-863 LAGFPNPPAMVRG
+863 LAGFPCPPAMVRRPAG
-876 EQRGRAK
+876 REQ
-883 RGAGG
+883 
-888 VGCPSR
+888 
-894 SPRRGS
+894 S

-915 VPVADLLATLA
+915 APVADLLATLV
-926 PDAAD
+926 PDAAA
-931 DPRQLRALE
+931 DPRCLRALD
-940 LLQAFAVP
+940 LLRAFAVP
-948 FATDAA
+948 FGTDAA
-954 AFLSEMAIAREND
+954 AFLSETD
-967 LEHLPQKVAL
+967 LQYLPQKVAL

-1001 PLRLPWLPPADQE
+1001 PLRLPWLPPADVE
-1014 EERRLL
+1014 EECRLL

-1033 TAAQRRTLAGRTV
+1033 TAAHRRTLAGRTV
-1046 ENRPCPFLDDLPAD
+1046 ENRACPFLDDVPAD
-1060 LLATS
+1060 LLTTS
-1065 RAAPR
+1065 RSAPH
-1070 RRKARQLSLLKF
+1070 RRKAHQLSLLKS